1 MAFFVGVSV
10 VIQLVRLTASRVEV
24 NNGATKRTNISGNS
38 HKVSRVI
45 MLGRG
50 LDSLMGYHKDGM
62 WSKGSKSQKGRGEL
76 LPTFIADAHMFD
88 VIGAKIDDN
97 NIRAGANILIPE
109 NQSISN
115 CATIDATVDDNSPPN
130 ELFLQDMGKTIFCI
144 VSKGYTITQQKNHR
158 GPEG

>member
-10 VIQLVRLTASRVEV
+10 VIQLVRLTANRIKI
-24 NNGATKRTNISGNS
+24 NNGIAERMNISSNS

-45 MLGRG
+45 LLGRS
-50 LDSLMGYHKDGM
+50 LDSLMGYHKDGT
-62 WSKGSKSQKGRGEL
+62 WGKGSKSQKGRGEL
-76 LPTFIADAHMFD
+76 LPTLITDAH
-88 VIGAKIDDN
+88 VLNIIGAKIDDN

-109 NQSISN
+109 NQSVTN
-115 CATIDATVDDNSPPN
+115 RAPIDAIVDDDGPPN